1 MQRVNA
7 AGGLERAALPEAIA
21 SSGVVAI
28 ARGADPDRASTIAL
42 ALLRGG
48 VSAFELTLNEPQDK
62 ALEAIRQV
70 SSRYSGSEL
79 LLGAGTVLT
88 IEAAERAVEAGARFL
103 VSPHTDP
110 ELIKWA
116 VQAGVPV
123 LPGAFTSTEILA
135 AWGAGAT
142 AVKLFPASV
151 LGPRGLREIRGPLP
165 HIPLI
170 PTGGV
175 SAETAG
181 AFIEAGAVAVGAGGW
196 LVGDG
201 KQQGVRER
209 AALIVEAVEDARAG
223 STPPP
228 P

>member
-1 MQRVNA
+1 MNA
-7 AGGLERAALPEAIA
+7 AGQRAGLPEAIA

-28 ARGADPDRASTIAL
+28 ARGVDPDRASTIAL

-48 VSAFELTLNEPQDK
+48 VSAFELTLNEPLDE
-62 ALEAIRQV
+62 ALEALRQV
-70 SSRYSGSEL
+70 ASRYSGSEL

-88 IEAAERAVEAGARFL
+88 IPAAQRAVEAGARFL

-110 ELIKWA
+110 ALIKWA
-116 VQAGVPV
+116 VKAGIPI
-123 LPGAFTSTEILA
+123 LPGAFTSTEILT
-135 AWGAGAT
+135 AWLAGAT

-151 LGPRGLREIRGPLP
+151 VGARGLREIRGPLP
-165 HIPLI
+165 HVPLI

-196 LVGDG
+196 LIGDG
-201 KQQGVRER
+201 KPQGVRER

-223 STPPP
+223 STAPLA
-228 P
+228 

>member
-7 AGGLERAALPEAIA
+7 PGSRGRVALPESIT

-48 VSAFELTLNEPQDK
+48 ISAFEMTLNEPQDK

-70 SSRYSGSEL
+70 ATRYSGSEL

-88 IEAAERAVEAGARFL
+88 IDAAKRAVEAGARFL

-116 VQAGVPV
+116 VQAGIPV
-123 LPGAFTSTEILA
+123 LPGAFTASEILL

-151 LGPRGLREIRGPLP
+151 VGARGLREIRGPLP
-165 HIPLI
+165 DIPI
-170 PTGGV
+170 VPTGGV

-201 KQQGVRER
+201 KPQGIRER

-223 STPPP
+223 SAAPPA
-228 P
+228 

>member
-7 AGGLERAALPEAIA
+7 ATSVERAALPPAI
-21 SSGVVAI
+21 SSNGVVAI
-28 ARGADPDRASTIAL
+28 GRGVDPDKVSTIAL

-48 VSAFELTLNEPQDK
+48 VEAFELTLNEPEPR
-62 ALEAIRQV
+62 ALEALRQV
-70 SSRYSGSEL
+70 ANRFSGSEL

-88 IEAAERAVEAGARFL
+88 VEAAQRAVDAGARFI

-110 ELIKWA
+110 ELVRWA
-116 VQAGVPV
+116 TEHHIPV
-123 LPGAFTSTEILA
+123 FPGAFTSTEILA
-135 AWGAGAT
+135 AWQAGAT

-151 LGPRGLREIRGPLP
+151 VGAAGLREIRGPLP

-175 SAETAG
+175 TAETAG

-196 LVGDG
+196 LIGDG
-201 KQQGVRER
+201 KPQGVRER
-209 AALIVEAVEDARAG
+209 ATAIVAAVDDARSSQAAAG
-223 STPPP
+223 K
-228 P
+228 